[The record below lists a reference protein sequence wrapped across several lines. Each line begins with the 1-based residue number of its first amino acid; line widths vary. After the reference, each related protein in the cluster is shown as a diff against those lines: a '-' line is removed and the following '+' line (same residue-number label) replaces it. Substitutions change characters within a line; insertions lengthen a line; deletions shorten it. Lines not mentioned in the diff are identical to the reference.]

1 MIKFSAQETYG
12 NRPGSRGS
20 IKKRRKSLSTD
31 VAAILPK
38 SCGNLTTRH
47 R

>member
-1 MIKFSAQETYG
+1 MIKFSAQEKFG
-12 NRPGSRGS
+12 KRPGSRGS

-31 VAAILPK
+31 VAAIMPK
-38 SCGNLTTRH
+38 RFGNLTTRH